1 MEVAE
6 VDINVYYSSE
16 EELDTDTDSEIEF
29 LEKRKI
35 DKLPLM

>member
-29 LEKRKI
+29 FNGEIKMKYLKC
-35 DKLPLM
+35 